1 MNPQNMTSSGWH
13 MEPLSRARM
22 PEVILLLQ
30 DMSEFLPL
38 TQDYDSIWSRYA
50 AQKHVISIVALEHG
64 NVIGF
69 GTVCLESKI
78 RGGRVGH
85 IEDIV
90 IHRNQRS
97 RGIGSAIVSSLADVA
112 KDEGCY
118 KVTLHCHEP
127 NVLFYEKIG
136 FQLSGA
142 SMQRMLLGS
151 S

>member
-1 MNPQNMTSSGWH
+1 MNTPMMNSSGWH

-22 PEVILLLQ
+22 PDVILLLQ
-30 DMSEFLPL
+30 DISEFLPL
-38 TQDYDSIWSRYA
+38 PQDYDSIWSRYV
-50 AQKHVISIVALEHG
+50 AQEHVISIVALEHG

-90 IHRNQRS
+90 THKNQRS

-118 KVTLHCHEP
+118 KVTLHCHEQ
-127 NVLFYEKIG
+127 NVMFYEKIG
-136 FQLSGA
+136 FQLNGA
-142 SMQRMLLGS
+142 SMQRMLFVS